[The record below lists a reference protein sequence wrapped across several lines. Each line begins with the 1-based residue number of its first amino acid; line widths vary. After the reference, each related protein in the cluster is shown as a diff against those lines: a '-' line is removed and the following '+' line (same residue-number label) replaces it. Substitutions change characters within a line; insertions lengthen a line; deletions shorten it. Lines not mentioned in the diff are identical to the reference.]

1 MKISLLRLFLELNS
15 THTDFWAGFRP
26 QPFKK
31 QPFNTFGLICENI
44 LFVPYLTTSICTF
57 YTSSLSHI
65 FSPPLQSLNFSF
77 FLCSGTFFLH
87 AFVFLFLYPI
97 LFINLLGIDLFLFL
111 VSCISLPYT
120 CIPFQ
125 SFFFKENFNSWAFVL
140 FCLLPFFLHVF
151 GLFQCSHFNFH
162 LLPSLSQLSL
172 APLFLPF
179 SLDQMTD
186 IDNNHFPHWFLIL
199 FNLLSS
205 ASRLF
210 LAYSSVRPLFHFL
223 FLHFIAP
230 YIISTTLHPPVLIWM
245 SLNNHQNITV

>member
-87 AFVFLFLYPI
+87 AFVFLFLCPI

-125 SFFFKENFNSWAFVL
+125 SFFFLKKILTLEHLSSFVCSPFSFTCSVFFSVPISTFICCHLCHNS
-140 FCLLPFFLHVF
+140 LLPLCFFL
-151 GLFQCSHFNFH
+151 FH
-162 LLPSLSQLSL
+162 
-172 APLFLPF
+172 
-179 SLDQMTD
+179 
-186 IDNNHFPHWFLIL
+186 
-199 FNLLSS
+199 
-205 ASRLF
+205 
-210 LAYSSVRPLFHFL
+210 
-223 FLHFIAP
+223 
-230 YIISTTLHPPVLIWM
+230 
-245 SLNNHQNITV
+245 

>member
-87 AFVFLFLYPI
+87 AFVFLFLCPI
-97 LFINLLGIDLFLFL
+97 LFINLLGMDLFLFL

-140 FCLLPFFLHVF
+140 FCLLPLFPSRVRSFSVF
-151 GLFQCSHFNFH
+151 PFQ
-162 LLPSLSQLSL
+162 
-172 APLFLPF
+172 
-179 SLDQMTD
+179 
-186 IDNNHFPHWFLIL
+186 
-199 FNLLSS
+199 LSS
-205 ASRLF
+205 A
-210 LAYSSVRPLFHFL
+210 AISV
-223 FLHFIAP
+223 
-230 YIISTTLHPPVLIWM
+230 TTLSCPSVSSFFIRSDDGHW
-245 SLNNHQNITV
+245 

>member
-1 MKISLLRLFLELNS
+1 MLLYFSSSALYCLLIYLVLTYFCFLWAVFPS
-15 THTDFWAGFRP
+15 HTHVF
-26 QPFKK
+26 PFK
-31 QPFNTFGLICENI
+31 
-44 LFVPYLTTSICTF
+44 
-57 YTSSLSHI
+57 
-65 FSPPLQSLNFSF
+65 
-77 FLCSGTFFLH
+77 
-87 AFVFLFLYPI
+87 A
-97 LFINLLGIDLFLFL
+97 
-111 VSCISLPYT
+111 
-120 CIPFQ
+120 
-125 SFFFKENFNSWAFVL
+125 FFFKENFNSWAFVL

-245 SLNNHQNITV
+245 SLNNHRNITV

>member
-1 MKISLLRLFLELNS
+1 MLLYFSSSALYCLLIYLVLTYFCFLWAVFPS
-15 THTDFWAGFRP
+15 HTHVF
-26 QPFKK
+26 PFKA
-31 QPFNTFGLICENI
+31 
-44 LFVPYLTTSICTF
+44 
-57 YTSSLSHI
+57 
-65 FSPPLQSLNFSF
+65 F
-77 FLCSGTFFLH
+77 FLKKILTLEHLSSFVCS
-87 AFVFLFLYPI
+87 P
-97 LFINLLGIDLFLFL
+97 
-111 VSCISLPYT
+111 S
-120 CIPFQ
+120 
-125 SFFFKENFNSWAFVL
+125 
-140 FCLLPFFLHVF
+140 FLHVF

-186 IDNNHFPHWFLIL
+186 IDNNHFPRWFLIL

-210 LAYSSVRPLFHFL
+210 LAYSSVRPHFHFL